1 LIKVF
6 DLGKEL
12 AATSMKL
19 SGGGDLHM

>member
-1 LIKVF
+1 LIEVF

-19 SGGGDLHM
+19 SGGGALHM